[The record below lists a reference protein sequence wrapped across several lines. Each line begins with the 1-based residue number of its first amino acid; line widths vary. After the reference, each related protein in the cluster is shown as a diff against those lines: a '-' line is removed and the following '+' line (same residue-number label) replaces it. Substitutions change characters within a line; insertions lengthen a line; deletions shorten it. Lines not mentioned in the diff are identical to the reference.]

1 MNVTGQPNRLHVPAL
16 EVVAARQ
23 RAGACPGY
31 LRALLLVGVAS
42 LGATVGN
49 PATWTIAAGRSIA
62 KFSRSSQTTRTRL
75 AHVSLHRPD
84 DHDQRPAGQGRR
96 PRRTRRAT

>member
-1 MNVTGQPNRLHVPAL
+1 MAAARVPGEERALNVTGQPHRLHVPAL

-49 PATWTIAAGRSIA
+49 PATWTIAAGRSSEVQPLLTDHA
-62 KFSRSSQTTRTRL
+62 DQTRARFASSTR
-75 AHVSLHRPD
+75 
-84 DHDQRPAGQGRR
+84 
-96 PRRTRRAT
+96 